1 MYWEK
6 LDGFFSFQPFYEKI
20 INQLN
25 GGVFVE
31 LGVWKGRSIM
41 YMAERA
47 KELNKDVKLYG
58 VDIFFV
64 ADQQKH
70 CASLGTNFYDEVV
83 KNIEIMKD
91 CITLYQMD
99 SHDAYTKFEDDSI
112 DFLFIDAH
120 HTYEDVKIDLE
131 LWYPKVKTG
140 GIISGH
146 DYIWIG
152 AVVKKAVVEF
162 FGEENVIVE
171 EGDSWSVIKK

>member
-20 INQLN
+20 INQLD
-25 GGVFVE
+25 GEIFVE

-47 KELNKDVKLYG
+47 KELNKNVIIHG
-58 VDIFFV
+58 VDVFEV
-64 ADQQKH
+64 GDQQQH
-70 CASLGTNFYDEVV
+70 CAKFGTDFYGEVIN
-83 KNIEIMKD
+83 NIEPMKD
-91 CITLYQMD
+91 IITLHKMS
-99 SHDAYTKFEDDSI
+99 SHDAYKLFEDESI

-120 HTYEDVKIDLE
+120 HTYEDVKKELE

-152 AVVKKAVVEF
+152 AVIKKAVDEF
-162 FGEENVIVE
+162 FTVERVTPE
-171 EGDSWSVIKK
+171 EGDSWSVIK